1 MNGVPQGGPFTVDSS
16 VEATTQAQP
25 LTPTETNLGI
35 GFNWW
40 GGDGVIFATALLWL
54 VSRALKRRGLAMVG
68 LRGVEG
74 LAAASAVSGI
84 LKGSL
89 GRARP
94 TISPGNPWNFNF
106 FHGWTDA
113 AYFSMPSGHTTASF
127 GAAVAMC
134 IAVRDWPAA
143 PKWITRVVMV
153 SSAVLVAWARVATH
167 QHWVS
172 DVVVGAL
179 LGTTIATLVMRAH
192 AKHPDSKFDRVML
205 GAK

>member
-1 MNGVPQGGPFTVDSS
+1 VTGQS
-16 VEATTQAQP
+16 
-25 LTPTETNLGI
+25 LGI
-35 GFNWW
+35 AFNWW
-40 GGDGVIFATALLWL
+40 GGDGVIIATALLWI
-54 VSRALKRRGLAMVG
+54 VSRALKRRRLALVG

-74 LAAASAVSGI
+74 LALASAVSGI

-94 TISPGNPWNFNF
+94 SVSPGDPWNFNF

-127 GAAVAMC
+127 GAAVAMT
-134 IAVRDWPAA
+134 IAVADWPTL
-143 PKWITRVVMV
+143 PKWIIRVVMLT
-153 SSAVLVAWARVATH
+153 SAAMVAWARVATH

-179 LGTTIATLVMRAH
+179 LGSTVATLVMRVH
-192 AKHPDSKFDRVML
+192 AKHPDAKFDHVML